1 MGIWNIR
8 KPRTQALGLGWYQHF
23 SKYGLQTSKFSV
35 TWELGRK
42 ANSWASPQTYKIRNA
57 EDWASNLYF
66 DKSSVDS
73 DIYSSLKTTGCI
85 HSLTHWFLWHLFD
98 ARPTRLDTWNMLVN
112 KTDMLPAQILGAA
125 NKHNHFRGWNK
136 KQCWNKG
143 WLGDLSGLAGWGANK
158 DFRWWEGKPWKS
170 VPGWGN
176 SSCKGCHVWKGCV
189 QRTRRTVWLRCGAR
203 GDGRKRGERGPDYGQ
218 TWRTC

>member
-66 DKSSVDS
+66 DKSPVDS
-73 DIYSSLKTTGCI
+73 DIYSSLKTTGSI

-136 KQCWNKG
+136 KQCWNYASG
-143 WLGDLSGLAGWGANK
+143 RFDLKYFHSW
-158 DFRWWEGKPWKS
+158 
-170 VPGWGN
+170 V
-176 SSCKGCHVWKGCV
+176 SCCLLKFFVCFVFV
-189 QRTRRTVWLRCGAR
+189 LRNAVMFT
-203 GDGRKRGERGPDYGQ
+203 KLLLTQ
-218 TWRTC
+218 KW